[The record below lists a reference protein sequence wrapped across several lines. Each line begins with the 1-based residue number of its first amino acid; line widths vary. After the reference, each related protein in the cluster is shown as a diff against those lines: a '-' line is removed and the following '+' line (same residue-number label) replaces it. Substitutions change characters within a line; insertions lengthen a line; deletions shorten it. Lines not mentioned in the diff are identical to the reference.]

1 MPAFAELFDVRG
13 ERKRDFPPSLFYQQ
27 SWWKEYK
34 SFNDYFARVGKI
46 LSEGEPGA
54 EVLLLHP
61 MHSAWMLYNGEE
73 TEEIIQY
80 GMKFEQISQ
89 AMSDDHIEHHY
100 GDEEILRKHGKV
112 DTAL

>member
-1 MPAFAELFDVRG
+1 M
-13 ERKRDFPPSLFYQQ
+13 
-27 SWWKEYK
+27 
-34 SFNDYFARVGKI
+34 
-46 LSEGEPGA
+46 
-54 EVLLLHP
+54 LLLHP

-100 GDEEILRKHGKV
+100 GDEEILRKH
-112 DTAL
+112 DEELLQEIDERDRQRADDERRRAYD